1 MRVVQ
6 VLVATLL
13 CVGFGSLV
21 QAQPGPSAQEVG
33 ADVAKRADWAYTTYH
48 VMYPDYCFTC
58 YGGGGCG
65 KDGVRSDCADGAC
78 GTMKGVGHCATYRPG
93 IQTCRR
99 CGVIGRLLFYE
110 CARLSC
116 GQLGGEGC
124 EDEFGVAGDC
134 GSCGS
139 CVGCG
144 CGHGHRG
151 KGTGPLARFQ
161 ARPLGGYAS
170 LTGPFQYRYHCY
182 GFKEGYVSYYG
193 QCCGCYEGV
202 LTGQFNDRGP
212 LVLGAKVGA
221 DLAPTLPASPYRSM
235 PMNGSAPAPAEAED
249 DLAPPF
255 EGDPMDLSSIL

>member
-13 CVGFGSLV
+13 CVGFGSLA

-33 ADVAKRADWAYTTYH
+33 TQVAKEADWAYNTYH

-65 KDGVRSDCADGAC
+65 KDGNRGDCANGAC
-78 GTMKGVGHCATYRPG
+78 NSRGGVGHCATHKPG
-93 IQTCRR
+93 IETCRR
-99 CGVIGRLLFYE
+99 CGILGRILFYE
-110 CARLSC
+110 CQRLAC
-116 GQLGGEGC
+116 NQRGGDGC
-124 EDEFGVAGDC
+124 ENEFGLPGD
-134 GSCGS
+134 CGS

-144 CGHGHRG
+144 CGHG
-151 KGTGPLARFQ
+151 KGSRTGPIARFQ

-170 LTGPFQYRYHCY
+170 LTGPFQFKYHCY
-182 GFKEGYVSYYG
+182 GFREGQMTYYG
-193 QCCGCYEGV
+193 QCCGCYEGM
-202 LTGQFNDRGP
+202 LNGQFNDRGP
-212 LVLGAKVGA
+212 LNLGANVPA
-221 DLAPTLPASPYRSM
+221 DLAPTMPASPYRSM
-235 PMNGSAPAPAEAED
+235 PMNDAAPAPAEVEGED